1 MDIGDLET
9 LESKTQTILATL
21 EALEREVTQYQQKN
35 ASIATAFE
43 KLKDASGEMAEAGRG
58 LSEAADIFRRSDF
71 AEALKAVDARI
82 EQLEESRTAIEGQ
95 AGAIED
101 VAKRVL
107 AGFEQLGADI
117 GSLNEHMPVLLEV
130 REMLVGM
137 AGSIETIEGH
147 SADISSLS
155 QHMPVLLEVR
165 QMLAGMTESMDATT
179 TRIDRIDQNTQ
190 KGFGKIK
197 G

>member
-21 EALEREVTQYQQKN
+21 EELEREVTEYQQKN
-35 ASIATAFE
+35 ASISSAFE

-58 LSEAADIFRRSDF
+58 LSEAAGVFRRSDF
-71 AEALKAVDARI
+71 AEALKAIDARI
-82 EQLEESRTAIEGQ
+82 AQLEDSKTAIERQ
-95 AGAIED
+95 AGVIED

-107 AGFEQLGADI
+107 AGLEQLGTEVS
-117 GSLNEHMPVLLEV
+117 SLN
-130 REMLVGM
+130 
-137 AGSIETIEGH
+137 
-147 SADISSLS
+147 
-155 QHMPVLLEVR
+155 QHMPVLVEVR
-165 QMLAGMTESMDATT
+165 QVLVGMAESIQAIEA
-179 TRIDRIDQNTQ
+179 RISRIDQNTQ